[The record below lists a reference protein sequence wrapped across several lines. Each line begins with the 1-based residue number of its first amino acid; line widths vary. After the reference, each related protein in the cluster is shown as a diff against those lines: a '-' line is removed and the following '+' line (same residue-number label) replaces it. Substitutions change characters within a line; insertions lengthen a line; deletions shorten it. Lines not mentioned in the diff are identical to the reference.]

1 MSKNIDICCTKKN
14 LKNIY
19 RKESLGTATKT
30 GLDAIMIL
38 NYKKFSMFPNLYN
51 SCLRGIHNVYRN
63 ILENRVCL
71 NLFKVFLCIT
81 HIDVFI
87 LPNTT

>member
-1 MSKNIDICCTKKN
+1 MSKNMDICCTKKN

-38 NYKKFSMFPNLYN
+38 NYKKFSMFPNL
-51 SCLRGIHNVYRN
+51 
-63 ILENRVCL
+63 
-71 NLFKVFLCIT
+71 
-81 HIDVFI
+81 
-87 LPNTT
+87 